1 MSKDARAANLLNY
14 PVLAVDSLKCV
25 LFSDWLTFLNTTQQS
40 DSRSLETLATLET
53 WGDMTWSKELLPKL
67 YKTRLK
73 IHPKIKLKIMQIV
86 TRAMGGWPDPPG
98 RPGWPDWPDK
108 YSHQIEYERGGVR
121 SVKHANLLIFSFDQS
136 ARHIQSSV
144 QEMLA
149 QLKNIKRAM
158 LDTFEWNDMIHTWHH
173 PAPPRLN

>member
-1 MSKDARAANLLNY
+1 MSFVNKLEG
-14 PVLAVDSLKCV
+14 
-25 LFSDWLTFLNTTQQS
+25 QS
-40 DSRSLETLATLET
+40 YHGYHCFYMAIIAIMHNFHRYCMTIKAMTG
-53 WGDMTWSKELLPKL
+53 GDMTWSKELLPKL
-67 YKTRLK
+67 YKTRLR
-73 IHPKIKLKIMQIV
+73 IHPKIKLKITQIV

-149 QLKNIKRAM
+149 HLKKTVQCFKM
-158 LDTFEWNDMIHTWHH
+158 DTFLT
-173 PAPPRLN
+173 LLTV